1 MGESMGQTERFTEEE
16 REELLAN
23 PYTDSITPGDT
34 IHFTLAFKEYAW
46 KQKRKGKRT
55 MDIFEAAGY
64 RRELIPPAKMRS
76 IMHRIKVEAESE
88 EGLQEPRTKKKPARN
103 LDKMQTKTAIRHLE
117 NEVEYL
123 RLQMDFLKKL
133 IELDMAEEQKR

>member
-1 MGESMGQTERFTEEE
+1 MEQTERFTEEE

-23 PYTDSITPGDT
+23 PYTDSITPGGT

-64 RRELIPPAKMRS
+64 RRE
-76 IMHRIKVEAESE
+76 
-88 EGLQEPRTKKKPARN
+88 PARN